1 VHRQKKGIKM
11 ATSGPKERKKLGTK
25 YKLAGSLFKKAYMK
39 EFGAYT
45 PTAESK
51 KSAKLYG
58 KAFKALGQSI
68 SISAKKVKKINVPY
82 LSEHLKKVDKSL
94 TAKLKNIWTQPK

>member
-1 VHRQKKGIKM
+1 MHRQKKGIKM

-25 YKLAGSLFKKAYMK
+25 YKVAGSLFKKAYMK
-39 EFGAYT
+39 ELYLGPYT
-45 PTAESK
+45 PFAESK

-68 SISAKKVKKINVPY
+68 SISAKKV
-82 LSEHLKKVDKSL
+82 DKSL
-94 TAKLKNIWTQPK
+94 TAKLENVWKQLK

>member
-1 VHRQKKGIKM
+1 
-11 ATSGPKERKKLGTK
+11 
-25 YKLAGSLFKKAYMK
+25 MK

-68 SISAKKVKKINVPY
+68 SISAKKVN
-82 LSEHLKKVDKSL
+82 KSL
-94 TAKLKNIWTQPK
+94 TAKLKNIWKQPR

>member
-1 VHRQKKGIKM
+1 MHRQKKGIEM
-11 ATSGPKERKKLGTK
+11 ATSGPKVRKKLGTK
-25 YKLAGSLFKKAYMK
+25 YKVAGSLFKKAYMK

-68 SISAKKVKKINVPY
+68 SISAKKV
-82 LSEHLKKVDKSL
+82 DKSL
-94 TAKLKNIWTQPK
+94 TAKLKNVWKQLNYEIKERHK

>member
-1 VHRQKKGIKM
+1 MHRQKKGIEM
-11 ATSGPKERKKLGTK
+11 ATSGPKKERKKLGTK

-68 SISAKKVKKINVPY
+68 SISAKKV
-82 LSEHLKKVDKSL
+82 DKSL
-94 TAKLKNIWTQPK
+94 GVKLKNVWKQEI